1 MIGETISHYRVLS
14 RLGAGGMGVVYEA
27 EDTRLGRKVAIK
39 FLPEEANADA
49 EAVQRFL
56 REARVI
62 SSLNHPHICTLYD
75 IGDHP
80 STPARSSE
88 AQPGGRSGQA
98 RQFMVMELLDGL
110 SLKDR
115 VAKGAMPLEEVVELG
130 AQMADALDAA
140 HTQGIVHRDI
150 KPANLFITRR
160 GTLKV
165 LDFGVAKLSKAVRG
179 REHLDST
186 IDSTSCATDQLTTIG
201 TTIGTVSYM
210 SPEQARGQEIDARSD
225 VFSAGIVLYE
235 MATGQRPFPGATV
248 ATIFEGLLTKN
259 APAPSQVQAGL
270 SPEFDRIIDK
280 ALEKD
285 RETRYQSAAELRA
298 DLKRLKRATESGS
311 ATTASGTANVASG
324 FSRTVAAPAD
334 VASGLLTA
342 AASTQV
348 VSRTLPAQ
356 AIGPVPGWR
365 RGMMVGAPLLM
376 VALVGGLL
384 LYRSITTPALTAKD
398 TVVLSSVVNRTG
410 DTMFDDTLGEALALQ
425 LRQSPFLNVVPDQ
438 QVQSTLR
445 LMGREPM
452 AAITAEV
459 GREVCQRSGAKALL
473 GGTIAMLGS
482 AYVVTLNAQDCV
494 NGHMLAEGQVQASSK
509 ETVLAA
515 LGTAVSVFR
524 EQLGES
530 LGSIQRYDAKIEEA
544 TTPSLEALK
553 AYSQGLKTRRT
564 TGDFDSVPFFRR
576 AVELDQKFALAY
588 ARLGTVYS
596 NLGQTDEAQKMTA
609 KAYELRAKV
618 SESERFYIEA
628 RYYTA
633 VEPEPRKALDVYRMW
648 LAAYPNEY
656 TALANSSLLLKQLG
670 ENDEALRNQEAATRV
685 APDQP
690 IAWNNLGDTYSSLA
704 RYDQAKAAFQTSL
717 KLQNSSGAR
726 TSLYVMGILTGDQ
739 ALADAQVEAMRG
751 HRDEVNLVGVRMQ
764 AAAYRGRMQE
774 AASLATEWQT
784 RMDALSRGQQT
795 GEGLVALAISEAL
808 VGQAEQARA
817 RIASAADDG
826 LLNAASLDEQLVVAA
841 IASDAAGALRLLP
854 DAVAELK
861 KTAGSGRQAIENERA
876 LRALAMLAERKPAE
890 AITLLEPLTF
900 DDAHSES
907 IAVWGIAH
915 VLLKNWPAAEK
926 AFVFSTSKESRQARG
941 SSSAYSHVMLAR
953 AQAELGKKDEARK
966 TYQKFFDLWKDADP
980 DVPLLLQAREEFVR
994 LR

>member
-39 FLPEEANADA
+39 FLPDEANADA

-62 SSLNHPHICTLYD
+62 SSLNHPHIRTLYD

-80 STPARSSE
+80 STSDRSSE

-115 VAKGAMPLEEVVELG
+115 VAKGAMPLEEVLELG

-150 KPANLFITRR
+150 KPANLFITHR

-186 IDSTSCATDQLTTIG
+186 LDSTRGATDQLTTMG

-235 MATGQRPFPGATV
+235 MATGKLPFPGTTI
-248 ATIFEGLLTKN
+248 ATIFEGLLTKK

-298 DLKRLKRATESGS
+298 DLKRLKRATESG
-311 ATTASGTANVASG
+311 ATFAASSQPVAASVDK
-324 FSRTVAAPAD
+324 STVATKPMAVTAPQA
-334 VASGLLTA
+334 VAPVVA
-342 AASTQV
+342 A
-348 VSRTLPAQ
+348 R
-356 AIGPVPGWR
+356 PGWR
-365 RGMMVGAPLLM
+365 KPMMVGAPLLM
-376 VALVGGLL
+376 VALVGGFL

-410 DTMFDDTLGEALALQ
+410 DAMFDDTLGEALALQ
-425 LRQSPFLNVVPDQ
+425 LRQSPFLKVVPDQ

-452 AAITAEV
+452 ADITAEV

-482 AYVVTLNAQDCV
+482 TYVVTLNAQDCV
-494 NGHMLAEGQVQASSK
+494 NGNVLAEEQVQASSK

-515 LGTAVSVFR
+515 LGAAVSVFR

-530 LGSIQRYDAKIEEA
+530 LGSIQRYDAKIEQA

-576 AVELDQKFALAY
+576 AVELDQEFALAY

-596 NLGQTDEAQKMTA
+596 NLGQADEARKMTA

-628 RYYTA
+628 RYYTT
-633 VEPEPRKALDVYRMW
+633 VEPEPRKALDVYRVW
-648 LAAYPNEY
+648 LAAYPTEY
-656 TALANSSLLLKQLG
+656 TALANSALLLTQLG

-704 RYDQAKAAFQTSL
+704 RYDEAKTAFQTSL
-717 KLQNSSGAR
+717 KLQNSPGAR

-739 ALADAQVEAMRG
+739 VLADAQVEAMRG

-764 AAAYRGRMQE
+764 AAAYRGRMTE

-795 GEGLVALAISEAL
+795 GDGLVALAISEAL

-817 RIASAADDG
+817 RIASADEDG
-826 LLNAASLDEQLVVAA
+826 LLNAGSLNERLVVAA
-841 IASDAAGALRLLP
+841 IAGDAAEAQRLLP
-854 DAVAELK
+854 AAVAEHQ
-861 KTAGSGRQAIENERA
+861 KTAGTSPQATEIERA

-890 AITLLEPLTF
+890 AIALLEPLTF

-915 VLLKNWPAAEK
+915 VLLENWPAVER
-926 AFVFSTSKESRQARG
+926 AFVFSTSKESRHARG

-953 AQAELGKKDEARK
+953 AQSELGKTDAARK

-980 DVPLLLQAREEFVR
+980 GVPLLLQAREEFAK
-994 LR
+994 LRP